1 MKAYE
6 LPARITSEGDLEL
19 PERLRGLLPAGK
31 AAIVRARKR
40 SGVSL
45 GRLVSCAPDRQP
57 DACVVCG

>member
-45 GRLVSCAPDRQP
+45 RATGLVRS
-57 DACVVCG
+57 